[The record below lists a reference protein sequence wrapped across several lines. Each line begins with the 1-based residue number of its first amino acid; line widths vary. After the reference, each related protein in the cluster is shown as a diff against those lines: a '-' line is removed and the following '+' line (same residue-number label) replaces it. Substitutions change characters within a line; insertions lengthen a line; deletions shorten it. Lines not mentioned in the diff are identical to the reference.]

1 MSISDE
7 NTTNESSM
15 SYENTTKDEV
25 FRKLGSII
33 ELTEMLSEQIWRDNA
48 NTDVLLLTGLADGA
62 NAIAIQLQALVEAS
76 EMKLT

>member
-7 NTTNESSM
+7 NTTNQSSM
-15 SYENTTKDEV
+15 SDENTTKAEV

-76 EMKLT
+76 EMS

>member
-15 SYENTTKDEV
+15 SDENTTKDEV